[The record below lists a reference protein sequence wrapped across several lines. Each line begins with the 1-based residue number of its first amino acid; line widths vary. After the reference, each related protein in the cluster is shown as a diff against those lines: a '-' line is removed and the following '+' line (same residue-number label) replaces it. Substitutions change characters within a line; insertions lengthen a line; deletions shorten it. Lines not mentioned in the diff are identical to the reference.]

1 MRGSSEREPSYFK
14 RCNKCKAKIHLRQM
28 EHGQWVAFDGP
39 EDVHRCPHRGVY
51 DQLPLAHFSLGGS
64 ETASASFKESNT
76 PRALDHTMS
85 PIDEPRL
92 FGKIGIIDVVLILLG
107 GAIFANIATLFAMSP
122 QSAVMIGYAA
132 MLVGAFAARYGCV
145 SAIRYIRSNFADHP
159 KMATLIRAFYCVY
172 GALLVVAWI
181 ASKIVLDDHL
191 GR

>member
-107 GAIFANIATLFAMSP
+107 GAIFANIATL
-122 QSAVMIGYAA
+122 
-132 MLVGAFAARYGCV
+132 L
-145 SAIRYIRSNFADHP
+145 AIRYIRSNFADHP